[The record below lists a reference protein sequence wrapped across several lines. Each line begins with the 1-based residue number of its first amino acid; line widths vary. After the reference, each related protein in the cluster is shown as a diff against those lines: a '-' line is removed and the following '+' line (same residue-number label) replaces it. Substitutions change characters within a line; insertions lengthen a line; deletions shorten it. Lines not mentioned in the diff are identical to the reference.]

1 MTLQQPH
8 LVASSGFQNE
18 SNNYGKPSVHVCIK
32 NASHRPCF
40 FFYYMVAIS
49 RPRYPTEAID
59 FIRTLIPAH
68 ANIVDLGAGTGIMTK
83 FLVEDCHFQV
93 TAVEPVAGMRAQLQ
107 QSVPG
112 ATLVD
117 GTSWHT
123 TLPSESYD
131 AVIIAQAFHWF
142 DDLKTLH
149 ELHRILKPGGQV
161 LLIWNMESKKARW
174 VEELRK

>member
-1 MTLQQPH
+1 MLLLYSP
-8 LVASSGFQNE
+8 L
-18 SNNYGKPSVHVCIK
+18 GK
-32 NASHRPCF
+32 
-40 FFYYMVAIS
+40 AIS

-59 FIRTLIPAH
+59 FIRTLIPVNAKV
-68 ANIVDLGAGTGIMTK
+68 VDIGAGTGIMTK
-83 FLVEDCHFQV
+83 FLVDDCHFQV

-117 GTSWHT
+117 GTSWDT
-123 TLPSESYD
+123 TLPSASYD
-131 AVIIAQAFHWF
+131 AVMIAQAFHWF
-142 DDLKTLH
+142 DDLKTLQ